1 MEKVKNRTTAI
12 QMQEQLPGTVLE
24 ELAREG
30 ARQMLSQALE
40 VEVAEFIEKHQNRI
54 NAGGQRQVVRNGY
67 MPARELVTGIGPVMI
82 RQPRLDDRLL
92 SKTAEERF
100 SSQILPRYLRR
111 VPSVDNLVPILYL
124 KGISSGDMSEALAA
138 ILGSKAAGLS
148 ATNIVR
154 LKAQWELEYQ
164 AWCRRDLSG
173 KQHVYIWVDGIHVNV
188 RLDEE
193 KSCILVVMGAD
204 AKGKKELLAVS
215 DGYRE
220 SKASWREILMDLKR
234 RGMKEG
240 PKLAVG
246 DGALG
251 FWAAL
256 REVFPDCR
264 EQRCWVH
271 KTANVLDKM
280 PKSVQGKAKSMLHE
294 MWQAPTKEQALK
306 AYEHFLSSWREK
318 YPKAAE
324 CLQTDVEELFT
335 FYDFP
340 AAHWVHIR
348 TTNPIESTYAT
359 VRLRTKKT
367 KGCGSRAATLTM
379 VFKLALEAQKT
390 WRRLMGHEQIPSVM
404 AGKRFIDGELEV
416 AA

>member
-1 MEKVKNRTTAI
+1 VEKVKNRTTAI

-40 VEVAEFIEKHQNRI
+40 LEVAEFIEKHQNRI

-67 MPARELVTGIGPVMI
+67 MPARQLVTGIGPVMI

-138 ILGSKAAGLS
+138 ILGSEAAGLS

-164 AWCRRDLSG
+164 AWCRRELSG

-220 SKASWREILMDLKR
+220 SKASWC
-234 RGMKEG
+234 
-240 PKLAVG
+240 P
-246 DGALG
+246 
-251 FWAAL
+251 
-256 REVFPDCR
+256 
-264 EQRCWVH
+264 
-271 KTANVLDKM
+271 
-280 PKSVQGKAKSMLHE
+280 
-294 MWQAPTKEQALK
+294 
-306 AYEHFLSSWREK
+306 
-318 YPKAAE
+318 
-324 CLQTDVEELFT
+324 
-335 FYDFP
+335 
-340 AAHWVHIR
+340 
-348 TTNPIESTYAT
+348 
-359 VRLRTKKT
+359 
-367 KGCGSRAATLTM
+367 GSHR
-379 VFKLALEAQKT
+379 
-390 WRRLMGHEQIPSVM
+390 IPS
-404 AGKRFIDGELEV
+404 
-416 AA
+416 